1 MGTRNS
7 HEKYFML
14 GRAEGKYGRGR
25 PRLIWIDGLK
35 SQIGF
40 SLEQLIQIAINR
52 QEWGQGNLFMR
63 YPGVD
68 VDLMEQ
74 DNKVTR

>member
-40 SLEQLIQIAINR
+40 SLGQLIQIAINR
-52 QEWGQGNLFMR
+52 QEWGQLVHEVSRGRCRLD
-63 YPGVD
+63 G
-68 VDLMEQ
+68 
-74 DNKVTR
+74 TR